1 MSSGSIKESS
11 FRKKIAVVFPKDSE
25 SLFSNKK
32 STFGGATVQLYNYAL
47 EMAKYH
53 DVYCLVG
60 ETEISNNERFGSLNI
75 VFTFSKNDGYFLKVV
90 KFHKALRSI
99 RPDVVIQR
107 GLTRISTLLA
117 LYSIIYSISYIFMF
131 AHDREARGR
140 FQRSNRFNHFYPFL
154 LLWARYLVV
163 QNDFQQSSIPGIF
176 KKKTFKIP
184 SGYEIEQDFSFDKKG
199 VLWVSRLEPWK
210 RPELCIELAMKNPDI
225 SFTMIAP
232 IDPKDSEYGESIHK
246 MAKNI
251 RNIRLIDFVCFSEID
266 TFFRSARVFL
276 NTSDEEGFPNTFI
289 QACKNRTPIISL
301 NVNPDGFIS
310 RFSTGVYCDGDF
322 DKMNNS
328 LVDLCNN
335 NSLFAKYSDMA
346 YDYVLR
352 HHSIKTNAARLSNLI
367 LSV

>member
-1 MSSGSIKESS
+1 MSFENINVGSC
-11 FRKKIAVVFPKDSE
+11 RKKIAVVFPKDSE
-25 SLFSNKK
+25 SLFNNKK

-60 ETEISNNERFGSLNI
+60 ETEISDNERFNSLNI
-75 VFTFSKNDGYFLKVV
+75 LFTFSKNDGYLKRIV
-90 KFHKALRSI
+90 KFHKTLRSI
-99 RPDVVIQR
+99 GPDVVIQR
-107 GLTRISTLLA
+107 GLTRISTFLA
-117 LYSIIYSISYIFMF
+117 LYCIIFKISYVFMF

-140 FQRSNRFNHFYPFL
+140 FQRSNRFNQLYPL
-154 LLWARYLVV
+154 LLCWARYLVV
-163 QNDFQQSSIPGIF
+163 QNDFQQGSIPGIF

-184 SGYEIEQDFSFDKKG
+184 SGYEIEKDFSFEKKG

-225 SFTMIAP
+225 PFTMIAP
-232 IDPKDSEYGESIHK
+232 IDPNDAEYGESIHK

-251 RNIRLIDFVCFSEID
+251 RNIRIIDFVCFTDID
-266 TFFRSARVFL
+266 KYFRSARVFL
-276 NTSDEEGFPNTFI
+276 NTSEEEGFPNTFI
-289 QACKNRTPIISL
+289 QACKNRTPIVSL

-310 RFSTGVYCDGDF
+310 RFSAGIFCDGNF
-322 DKMNNS
+322 DKMNDA
-328 LVDLCNN
+328 LVDICRND
-335 NSLFAKYSDMA
+335 SLFEKYSNMA

-367 LSV
+367 MSV

>member
-1 MSSGSIKESS
+1 MSSENVKKGSC
-11 FRKKIAVVFPKDSE
+11 RKKIAVVFPKDSE
-25 SLFSNKK
+25 SLFNNKK

-60 ETEISNNERFGSLNI
+60 ETDISDNKKLDSLNI
-75 VFTFSKNDGYFLKVV
+75 VFTFSKNDGYFKRIV

-99 RPDVVIQR
+99 GPNVVIQR

-117 LYSIIYSISYIFMF
+117 LYCIFYSINYVFMF

-140 FQRSNRFNHFYPFL
+140 FQRSNRFNHLYPL
-154 LLWARYLVV
+154 LLFWARYLVV
-163 QNDFQQSSIPGIF
+163 QNDFQQGSIPEIF

-184 SGYEIEQDFSFDKKG
+184 SGYEIEKDFSFEKKG

-210 RPELCIELAMKNPDI
+210 RPELCIELAMKNPDVP
-225 SFTMIAP
+225 FTMIAP
-232 IDPKDSEYGESIHK
+232 IDPNDVEYGESIHK

-251 RNIRLIDFVCFSEID
+251 RNIQFIDFVCFADID
-266 TFFRSARVFL
+266 KYFRSARVFL
-276 NTSDEEGFPNTFI
+276 NTSEEEGFPNTFI
-289 QACKNRTPIISL
+289 QACKNRTPIVSL

-310 RFSTGVYCDGDF
+310 KFSTGVFCDGNF
-322 DKMNNS
+322 DKMNDA
-328 LVDLCNN
+328 LVGICRNDT
-335 NSLFAKYSDMA
+335 LFEKYSNMA

-367 LSV
+367 MSV